1 MLQLA
6 LVVGLALLL
15 PACGGG
21 GSSHPN
27 PSPSPTGVTSDYTC
41 PTSDGTSSVA
51 RVSGATGADATRHAI
66 VRAPKQS
73 IATIGRIA
81 VEYDRNALARSTA
94 AFTRTESSV
103 GSSLTQTFDYPK
115 LGKTIH
121 VLSVAPSQALAAMT
135 TLRAQAGVLSVT
147 PTGQKRYR
155 LTSTQLM
162 VTNNYFPGFTA
173 AQSGSVA
180 TNTAFPYEAAA
191 VPGQWDM
198 HAIRMEYAF
207 GYSQATNTTGV
218 AHPSAL
224 GTHSVKLAVIDTGQ
238 DTLHPDLAANIVY
251 QKCFITNEAGT
262 SQSTSDFSTDPQGH
276 GTDVTGIAAAVTT
289 PSGSNPTDLGFASA
303 GGNTGIM
310 AYRVFPT
317 PDDNCSNPNSTDP
330 VCGADTTDIA
340 SAIDDAVTNGASV
353 ISISLGG
360 NSCTTPG
367 VDNDATEGA
376 AVANAIANNVIVVAA
391 AGNEST
397 STTSKQPV
405 DAPGCDAGVIAVG
418 ATGLDDGTPNGS
430 SASGGNASP
439 AGSSAV
445 PQEYVAYYSNA
456 GTTNTLHSAA
466 SWGIVAPG
474 GDPSNAEVT
483 GTADDLHWIENI
495 WTSTPYMSN
504 ANDIN
509 FTGECTDDFPN
520 SSGTTAPVDC
530 RTLIAGTSQATP
542 HVAGVAAL
550 ICGLNSAD
558 CNPTSMK
565 NLLCTTADTINDVNQ
580 GCGRL
585 DAYTAVATALSDPTP
600 PGPFTQ

>member
-1 MLQLA
+1 MRASLA
-6 LVVGLALLL
+6 LAVGLALLL

-21 GSSHPN
+21 GSSHPSNN
-27 PSPSPTGVTSDYTC
+27 PTPTPTGNASDFTC
-41 PTSDGTSSVA
+41 PTTDGTSSVA
-51 RVSGATGADATRHAI
+51 RGGGASGAEATRQAI

-73 IATIGRIA
+73 TSSINRIA
-81 VEYDRNALARSTA
+81 VEYDRTALGRSTA

-115 LGKTIH
+115 IGKTIH

-147 PTGQKRYR
+147 PTGQKRFR
-155 LTSTQLM
+155 LASNPLL
-162 VTNNYFPGFTA
+162 VNNNYFAGFTGA
-173 AQSGSVA
+173 
-180 TNTAFPYEAAA
+180 NTPPFYEGPAI
-191 VPGQWDM
+191 PGQWDM
-198 HAIRMEYAF
+198 HAIRLEYAF
-207 GYSQATNTTGV
+207 GYSNSSPVQN
-218 AHPSAL
+218 SNAL

-238 DTLHPDLAANIVY
+238 DTLHPDLAANVVY

-262 SQSTSDFSTDPQGH
+262 AQSTSNFSTDPQGH
-276 GTDVTGIAAAVTT
+276 GTDVTGIAAAVTN
-289 PSGSNPTDLGFASA
+289 PSGSHPTDLGFAGA
-303 GGNTGIM
+303 GGNVGIM

-317 PDDNCSNPNSTDP
+317 PDDNCANSNSTDA

-340 SAIDDAVTNGASV
+340 AAIDDAVANGASV
-353 ISISLGG
+353 ISMSIGG
-360 NSCTTPG
+360 NACTTPG
-367 VDNDATEGA
+367 VDSDATEGA

-405 DAPGCDAGVIAVG
+405 DAPGCDTGVIAVG
-418 ATGLDDGTPNGS
+418 ATSLDDGTPNGS
-430 SASGGNASP
+430 SAIGGNASP
-439 AGSSAV
+439 AGNAGT
-445 PQEYVAYYSNA
+445 PQEYVASYSNA
-456 GTTNTLHSAA
+456 GSTNTLHSAT

-474 GDPSNAEVT
+474 GDPANSEIT

-495 WTSTPYMSN
+495 WTSTPFMSN
-504 ANDIN
+504 ANDTN
-509 FTGECTDDFPN
+509 FQGECTDDFPN
-520 SSGTTAPVDC
+520 STVTTAPVDC

-558 CNPTSMK
+558 CNPTTMK
-565 NLLCTTADTINDVNQ
+565 NLLCTTADTIRDTNQ

-585 DAYTAVATALSDPTP
+585 DAYTAVATALNDPAP
-600 PGPFTQ
+600 PAAFTQ